1 MMLILLF
8 TTLMQLHAAPQF
20 EGISPQIQQELKH
33 WMPEIF
39 EDQPSAESLDDG
51 VRFLMKNGKFE
62 YVTVDKTPNG
72 SVIYRARPLRFIQSV
87 VISGNSALSTS
98 EINQTLGLEPNQR
111 FERKRALSLA
121 EKIKN
126 QYRERGFFSTQIEVK
141 FESKEVDQVQIQY
154 IIQENEPC
162 EIRSIQFVTDNKVL
176 EKRLKSKLRGFI
188 GRTMTADSID
198 SINKKIRGYFID
210 ARFLTAEVINAKT
223 DYSDDRKTADL
234 IFEVQ
239 DPFQYVFVYS
249 GQKTETDLGIYRI
262 LDLSNQERR
271 TIDPAAEAA
280 ERIRR
285 YYISNG
291 FPYVEVRTKAETDPR
306 SFEKIIHIYIN
317 EKTKVALKAIVI
329 EGRISRPPQYY
340 INKILE
346 RSSETVRLGY
356 YVRQDLES
364 SAQALMTGLQN
375 RGYLRAKLLSIKT
388 ETNEKKT
395 EATAYINIDEGPLTQ
410 IQTIAFEGNAQFSAY
425 ELRQVMNL
433 DINDPLRLDRFEDSL
448 EKLKAFYHKNGF
460 LEMRLSNEGEDL
472 VSYNDKNTLARLL
485 FKIQEGPRIRV
496 KSILI
501 EGNAMTK
508 EYVLRNEI
516 SFTVGEYLT
525 PEKLDDSILRLNR
538 LGIFTRVNI
547 HMVEEGTNIADR
559 TVVISVTERDPGE
572 WRIGFGAT
580 NERQFTARAFT
591 GLSYNNLWGTA
602 RAISGRFEVRSNLAK
617 INYPESDIN
626 GSYLEPFLF
635 NSRTRGRLNLA
646 RSERVFDYQDDTKLT
661 KITISN
667 RFDFLLERDFSTRS
681 KFTWKV
687 WGLEFRKEFERR
699 GICID
704 PTEIDPTKAN
714 ICSDQQIGTLGPI
727 LDLDFRDNPFLPTM
741 GNYTRLSADYSSPAL
756 GSSSLIHFYRFD
768 GQFTHY
774 KRLGSPRWIW
784 ANSVR
789 GGYVKN
795 LNTDP
800 RSGIPASYIFALG
813 GNSTVRGFDISNDNE
828 RIPPNYEFPISFG
841 NQLIIPKDSSYN
853 LFKSELRFPI
863 TGDHGGVLFYDRGAV
878 YVGQYH
884 FSRAMRDSVGIGY
897 RLNTPVGPVA
907 LDIAFKIDPR
917 HNYKVVD
924 EKTGQVTTVDESD
937 FRVHFSI
944 GTF

>member
-20 EGISPQIQQELKH
+20 EGIPPELQQELKI
-33 WMPEIF
+33 WIPEIF
-39 EDQPSAESLDDG
+39 EAQPQAEFLDDG
-51 VRFLMKNGKFE
+51 VRYLMKNGKFE
-62 YVTVDKTPNG
+62 YVTVEKNPNG
-72 SVIYRARPLRFIQSV
+72 SVVYRGRPLRFIQSV
-87 VISGNSALSTS
+87 TITGNKAISTS
-98 EINQTLGLEPNQR
+98 DINQTLGLEPNQR

-126 QYRERGFFSTQIEVK
+126 QYRDRGFFSTQIEVK

-154 IIQENEPC
+154 IIQENAPC
-162 EIRSIQFVTDNKVL
+162 EIKSIQFVTDNKIL
-176 EKRLKSKLRGFI
+176 EKRLKDKLRGFI
-188 GRTMTADSID
+188 GRKLTADSIE
-198 SINKKIRGYFID
+198 SINKRIRSYFID
-210 ARFLTAEVINAKT
+210 SRFLTAEVINAKT
-223 DYSDDRKTADL
+223 NYSDDRKAADL
-234 IFEVQ
+234 IFEIQ
-239 DPFQYVFVYS
+239 DPYQYVFVYS

-280 ERIRR
+280 ERVRR

-291 FPYVEVRTKAETDPR
+291 FPYVEVRTKSETDPK
-306 SFEKIIHIYIN
+306 SFEKAIHIYIN
-317 EKTKVALKAIVI
+317 EKSKVALKAIVI

-356 YVRQDLES
+356 YVRQDLETS
-364 SAQALMTGLQN
+364 TQALMTELQN

-410 IQTIAFEGNAQFSAY
+410 IQTIAFEGNTQFSAY
-425 ELRQVMNL
+425 ELRQVMGL
-433 DINDPLRLDRFEDSL
+433 DINDPLRLDRFDEAI
-448 EKLKAFYHKNGF
+448 EKLKAFYNKNGF
-460 LEMRLSNEGEDL
+460 LEMRLLNEGEDL
-472 VSYNDKNTLARLL
+472 VGYNDKNTLARLL

-508 EYVLRNEI
+508 DYVLRNEI
-516 SFTVGEYLT
+516 SFTTGEYLT

-591 GLSYNNLWGTA
+591 GVSYNNLWGTA
-602 RAISGRFEVRSNLAK
+602 RAVSSRFEVRSNLAK

-699 GICID
+699 GLCTDPND
-704 PTEIDPTKAN
+704 PTQAN

-756 GSSSLIHFYRFD
+756 GSSSLIHFYRLD

-774 KRLGSPRWIW
+774 KRLGGSPRWIW
-784 ANSVR
+784 ANSLR

-795 LNTDP
+795 LITTKG
-800 RSGIPASYIFALG
+800 SGIPASYIFALG
-813 GNSTVRGFDISNDNE
+813 GNSTIRGFDISNDNE

-841 NQLIIPKDSSYN
+841 NQLVVPKDSSYN

-863 TGDHGGVLFYDRGAV
+863 SGDHGGVVFYDRGAV
-878 YVGQYH
+878 YVGDYK
-884 FSRAMRDSVGIGY
+884 FSRSMRDSVGVGY

-924 EKTGQVTTVDESD
+924 KNTGQVTTINESD